1 MLAGLFQKLNYSVPQ
16 SNFYN
21 KPNHIAMMTL
31 AVNERYRPSFDA
43 IDLKVQLVIGR
54 LIYTI

>member
-31 AVNERYRPSFDA
+31 AVNECYRPSFDA

-54 LIYTI
+54 LI